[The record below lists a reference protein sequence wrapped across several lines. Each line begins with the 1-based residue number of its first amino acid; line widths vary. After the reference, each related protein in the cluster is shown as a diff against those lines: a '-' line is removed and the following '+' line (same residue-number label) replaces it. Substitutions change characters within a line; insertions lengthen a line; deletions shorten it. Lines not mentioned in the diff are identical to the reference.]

1 MRRFAKYLCEVV
13 KMDAALLE
21 IFRQAKA
28 QQASDVYL
36 LPKPEGLAVMLR
48 VPSGPTIL
56 TVVAAAQGRNWINA
70 LKYDA
75 GMNVSETRR
84 VQLGAVT
91 VASLQLTLR
100 LSTVADFQAQE
111 TLVARLIYG
120 VPPLDSWSRPV
131 VTQLLAALQHTG
143 MLVLCGPTGSGK
155 TTLLYQIATE
165 LAATQM
171 VMTIEDPVE
180 IWQPT
185 FLQLQVNPEAAM
197 SYAAL
202 LKAALR
208 HRPDVLVIGEIR
220 DLETATIA
228 CEAAISG
235 HTVLTTVHANRADL
249 VWLRLQS
256 LGVAPQLV
264 AAAVRVAAAVK
275 LAFTPVVHP
284 EVTLVVGKDG

>member
-1 MRRFAKYLCEVV
+1 
-13 KMDAALLE
+13 MDAALLE

-36 LPKPEGLAVMLR
+36 LPKPDGLAVMLR
-48 VPSGPTIL
+48 VPSGPTLL
-56 TVVAAAQGRNWINA
+56 TVVAEAQGRNWINA

-120 VPPLDSWSRPV
+120 VPRLDAWSRPV
-131 VTQLLAALQHTG
+131 VSQLLAALQHTG

-180 IWQPT
+180 IWQPI

-197 SYAAL
+197 SYATL

-235 HTVLTTVHANRADL
+235 HTVLTTVHADRADL

-264 AAAVRVAAAVK
+264 EAAVQVAAAVR

-284 EVTLVVGKDG
+284 EVTLAVRQEG